1 MICRARSIPDPCHSI
16 CPCDNFLHVSSAYPI
31 CVAED
36 IEIEEN
42 GFCTAS
48 TVEHFMMPSDV
59 IAVVHD
65 NSTWARQGMPSFIT
79 IIEAELKV
87 YPRDPSPEMSQTH
100 DGIASRRP

>member
-1 MICRARSIPDPCHSI
+1 
-16 CPCDNFLHVSSAYPI
+16 
-31 CVAED
+31 
-36 IEIEEN
+36 
-42 GFCTAS
+42 
-48 TVEHFMMPSDV
+48 MMPSDV